1 MAFSGSDVAYDR
13 FMGRFSRPLAPL
25 FADFAGVETAMDAL
39 DVGCGPGALTEE
51 LVRRLGARHV
61 TAVDP
66 TDQFV
71 IACRERFPEVTV
83 AQAGAEDLPFADSRF
98 DAALAQLVVS
108 FMADAVAGIRE
119 MARVTRPGGVVG
131 ACMWASGPEMEL
143 LHLANSS
150 AESVAPG
157 HPGVH
162 APRRYRTEP
171 ELVELFGEAGLR
183 DVRSGSLEVTAE
195 YADFDELLQS
205 VFGGSGPVGA
215 IIQTLDEDGRR
226 RFGTDLRERLGDRR
240 EPFRLSGRAWAVR
253 GVRGGDHEYRGAAPA
268 V

>member
-1 MAFSGSDVAYDR
+1 MPFAGTDIAYDR

-25 FADFAGVETAMDAL
+25 FADFAGVESPMDVL

-61 TAVDP
+61 AAVDP

-71 IACRERFPEVTV
+71 SACRERFPEVTV
-83 AQAGAEDLPFADSRF
+83 EQAGAEDIPFAGGRF

-108 FMADAVAGIRE
+108 FMTDAVAGIRE
-119 MARVTRPGGVVG
+119 MARVTRPGGIVG
-131 ACMWASGPEMEL
+131 ACMWASGAEMEL
-143 LHLANSS
+143 LHLTNGA
-150 AESVAPG
+150 AESVAPD
-157 HPGVH
+157 HPGVLG
-162 APRRYRTEP
+162 PRRYRTEP
-171 ELVELFGEAGLR
+171 ELVELFREAGLR
-183 DVRSGSLEVTAE
+183 EVKSGLLEVTAE

-205 VFGGSGPVGA
+205 VLGGSGPVGA
-215 IIQTLDEDGRR
+215 VVQTLDADGRR
-226 RFGTDLRERLGDRR
+226 QFGAALRERLGDRG

-253 GVRGGDHEYRGAAPA
+253 GVRA